1 MGSIVSCSK
10 FTQFLVDQQP
20 YYDKRI
26 LMDIRPTDGWIGH
39 VKSGTFEAF
48 SGTQHT
54 RDRFNHVF
62 PNTTKAWEP
71 VTAAHCLGT
80 PCDPTEH
87 TIGWGSTRL
96 TYGLEKQSWQTPLLC
111 YDQDMHVTHAREN
124 FRYIISDI
132 LKPATNAIMSNFLRK
147 RAAQY
152 AGNQYIVGTALNTF
166 VYNWT
171 KVSDEEIYI
180 DTNCN
185 PASVGKL
192 SPQHLQVM
200 VSPLMLVGAKGKTPF
215 EGKRPPMLE
224 LVTDMETMWELD
236 KLAGQTTPSISGN
249 WRFEQWDA
257 ANKYWA
263 YGFNGQIGN
272 YATRVDPLSLRF
284 IYVGYDIGGN
294 GQYRYQ
300 VVLPYTNIASSGAGG
315 SAGLKSVVNQDYQRA
330 QYTFSFIWDPE
341 VIEALV
347 SEATPVNPE
356 MPFSSR
362 NFGGRWQFVMDNLG
376 SDVNGCVIENK
387 RRNKGQFIGDFKL
400 AIAPAYTERAVL
412 WFHKREPA
420 CLPLLSTCNAETYP
434 VEQDYDSDNTPCP
447 EEERELP
454 YTSVFTPTV
463 NSTSG
468 DYKIAASSITCD
480 GGPVQHPAISG
491 TTSLAGL
498 VVQLNASCSVVGTWT
513 VNGFDIEVESTCEN
527 VDVAFLV

>member
-26 LMDIRPTDGWIGH
+26 LMDVRPTDGWIGH

-48 SGTQHT
+48 TGTQHT

-62 PNTTKAWEP
+62 PNTTKAWNP
-71 VTAAHCLGT
+71 VTASNCLGT
-80 PCDPTEH
+80 PCDPTEN
-87 TIGWGSTRL
+87 TIGWGATRL
-96 TYGLEKQSWQTPLLC
+96 TYGLEQQSWQTPLLC

-147 RAAQY
+147 RGAQY
-152 AGNQYIVGTALNTF
+152 AGNKFIVGTSLNAF
-166 VYNWT
+166 EYNWV

-180 DTNCN
+180 DTNAN
-185 PASVGKL
+185 PNSIGKL

-200 VSPLMLVGAKGKTPF
+200 VSPLMLVGAKGKNPF
-215 EGKRPPMLE
+215 DGKRPPMLE
-224 LVTDMETMWELD
+224 LVSDMETVWELD
-236 KLAGQTTPSISGN
+236 KLSGQTSPSVSGN
-249 WRFEQWDA
+249 WRFTQWDA

-284 IYVGYDIGGN
+284 IYVGVVAGK
-294 GQYRYQ
+294 YRYQ

-315 SAGLKSVVNQDYQRA
+315 SSGLKSIVNQDYQRA

-341 VIEALV
+341 GIEALV

-376 SDVNGCVIENK
+376 ADVNGCVIENK

-400 AIAPAYTERAVL
+400 AIAPAYTERLVL

-420 CLPLLSTCNAETYP
+420 CLPLLTTCNTETYP
-434 VEQDYDSDNTPCP
+434 TSQDYNSANEPCP
-447 EEERELP
+447 ETAGQT
-454 YTSVFTPTV
+454 YVSTFTPV
-463 NSTSG
+463 LNSTNE
-468 DYKIAASSITCD
+468 DYEVSASSITCD
-480 GGPVQHPAISG
+480 GGPVQHAAING
-491 TTSLAGL
+491 ATTLAGL
-498 VVQLNASCSVVGTWT
+498 VVQLNSAVGVVGTWAVAGINIQVT
-513 VNGFDIEVESTCEN
+513 STCQN
-527 VDVAFLV
+527 VDLAFLV